1 MPSFYTSGLSRQ
13 KVRDPKDKDFFPC
26 CRDAA
31 FFGFFDNFVRAMEDA
46 CLRADVKL
54 DSNAEF
60 VAVVQSNTPH
70 QPGLMEALPEYRCS
84 NASSSVQS
92 SSISS

>member
-60 VAVVQSNTPH
+60 VAVRQE
-70 QPGLMEALPEYRCS
+70 GLTQDDVSTDVFREAH
-84 NASSSVQS
+84 
-92 SSISS
+92 